1 MTSTLASVWFRPEWP
16 APARVHALSTLRA
29 GTKMDMNP
37 GPYSDFNLGTHVGD
51 DAARVA
57 SNRALLRA
65 GAALPAEPLWLIQ
78 VHGTRVIDA
87 DNCPITATAANI
99 EADAAVARK
108 PGVVL
113 AIQTAD
119 CLPVLLCDR
128 AGTVV
133 AAAHAGWRGLSSGV
147 IENAVRA
154 MDMPATEVIAWLG
167 PAIGPRAFEVGQDVV
182 EAFTRDD
189 PGATAAFVAKSGGKY
204 LADLYAL
211 ARRRL
216 ARLGVN
222 AVSGGDACTYAEA
235 GRFFSYRRD
244 GRTGRM
250 ASLVWLD
257 HGQPGLAR

>member
-1 MTSTLASVWFRPEWP
+1 MSAASAPPWYEPAWP
-16 APARVHALSTLRA
+16 APARVRALSTLRTGGQIGDKSA
-29 GTKMDMNP
+29 HSQPVDGHSD
-37 GPYSDFNLGTHVGD
+37 PYADFNLGTHVGD
-51 DAARVA
+51 EPGRVA
-57 SNRALLRA
+57 ANRAALRR
-65 GAALPAEPLWLIQ
+65 ALPAEPLWLSQ
-78 VHGTRVIDA
+78 VHGTRVANA
-87 DNCPITATAANI
+87 DENPLPNI

-108 PGVVL
+108 PGAVL

-128 AGTVV
+128 AGSVV

-154 MDMPATEVIAWLG
+154 MGVPAADVIAWLG
-167 PAIGPRAFEVGQDVV
+167 PAIGPRAYEVGAEVV

-189 PGATAAFVAKSGGKY
+189 PGAAAAFAPKAGGKF

-216 ARLGVN
+216 ARLGV
-222 AVSGGDACTYAEA
+222 ASVSGGDACTYADA
-235 GRFFSYRRD
+235 DRFFSFRRD

-250 ASLVWLD
+250 ASLVWLS
-257 HGQPGLAR
+257 H